1 MDRPAEL
8 AAAVDDPEL
17 WDAVDL
23 WAPILS
29 EIAAVTDYLQSD
41 TTPLSG
47 VHLSFVYLSYF
58 VLSTTL
64 NEETKTAIV
73 GFMKSR
79 YATVY
84 DDIHV
89 LSFYLDPLFV
99 PAREASRR
107 CKVKAGEESRSDASR
122 CLAAA
127 AALTCEATVA
137 EQQAVQAAVIAVCMG
152 GATYFCTAISTQ
164 SSARAQLPHA
174 W

>member
-1 MDRPAEL
+1 MDSPAEL

-47 VHLSFVYLSYF
+47 VHLYFVYLSYF

-64 NEETKTAIV
+64 NEETKTANA
-73 GFMKSR
+73 GFLKSR

-99 PAREASRR
+99 PAREAFRR
-107 CKVKAGEESRSDASR
+107 CKVEKRRQPVSGCGGRSD
-122 CLAAA
+122 
-127 AALTCEATVA
+127 V
-137 EQQAVQAAVIAVCMG
+137 
-152 GATYFCTAISTQ
+152 
-164 SSARAQLPHA
+164 
-174 W
+174 